1 MNPLSF
7 HLRPPRAIAALL
19 AVVLLALGAA
29 GRALAADPTVA
40 REVLVQLRSTAA
52 LPPLLAKYQLTMVS
66 GFGAR
71 PIYRL
76 RVVGPASV
84 ADTVTGLLTELE
96 VLNAE
101 PNVVHQTPEARKNHA
116 WAIGSPDDYQAQWA
130 PAALHLAEAHTLATG
145 AGVRVAVLD
154 TGVDRSHPALA
165 GRLRRGFDFVD
176 FDNDPSEEGSIAD
189 EGFGHG
195 THVAGLIALVAP
207 GAKIVPLRV
216 LDRAGMGNAW
226 VIAEAMLYAVDPDGD
241 PLTNDGAKVINLSLG
256 STSRTRLFDAIAK
269 LTACRIPAVPT
280 PTEDYTDPGYDG
292 DKVRCN
298 RFSGAVVVAA
308 AGNGASRKQ
317 RQYPAAEGAYGLLA
331 VAASNAD
338 SRLADFSNFGN
349 WIDIAAPGEGLTSA
363 VPGGGYAVWSG
374 TSMAAPMAAGTAALL
389 RQWRPGLTPVDIV
402 RRLEDTSGMLCGTR
416 LRIVDAAAAL
426 ANRVPPAITCP

>member
-29 GRALAADPTVA
+29 GRALAADPTVP

-52 LPPLLAKYQLTMVS
+52 LPPLLAKYQLTTVS
-66 GFGAR
+66 SFGAR

-84 ADTVTGLLTELE
+84 ADTVTGLLTELD

-241 PLTNDGAKVINLSLG
+241 PQTNDGAKVINLSLG

-269 LTACRIPAVPT
+269 LTACRIPAVPK
-280 PTEDYTDPGYDG
+280 PTEDYSDPGYDG
-292 DKVRCN
+292 DKARCN

-338 SRLADFSNFGN
+338 ARLADFSNFGN
-349 WIDIAAPGEGLTSA
+349 WIDIAAPGDGITSA

-402 RRLEDTSGMLCGTR
+402 RRLEDTSGMLCGTQ

-426 ANRVPPAITCP
+426 ANREPPAIVCP